1 MSAAPPVVLFDG
13 TCGMCSRLVFW
24 ILRHEADAAL
34 RFAPLQ
40 GATAAAARARHPN
53 IPTTLES
60 FVLVSDGRAYLRSQA
75 AFRLARHLRAPW
87 RWASALRVLP
97 AFLFDPLYRLV
108 AAVRYRIFGHA
119 DACALATP
127 AQRARFLP

>member
-1 MSAAPPVVLFDG
+1 
-13 TCGMCSRLVFW
+13 MCSKLVFW
-24 ILRHEADAAL
+24 ILGHEAAPEL

-40 GATAAAARARHPN
+40 GATAATARALHPS
-53 IPTTLES
+53 IPAALES
-60 FVLVSDGRAYLRSQA
+60 FVFLRDGRAYLRSQA
-75 AFRLARHLRAPW
+75 AFQLARHLRAPW
-87 RWASALRVLP
+87 RWSHALRVFP
-97 AFLFDPLYRLV
+97 AFLFDPFYRLV